1 MTSPMPRPHCAVFI
15 ATSIDGF
22 IARGDGSLD
31 WLDLV
36 QRKGEDYGYQ
46 RFFDAVDAL
55 VLGRATYEFV
65 RALGQW
71 PYGDK
76 RCVVL
81 THRKFQPMAGE
92 TFFAGT
98 PKALLAKLSR
108 QRVRRVY
115 VDGGAVISQFLE
127 ARLVDE
133 LTISTVPVTLGHG
146 IRLFQGGA
154 EQRFEVVRSKA
165 YPSGLVQTTWRARP
179 AKAPKRRR

>member
-1 MTSPMPRPHCAVFI
+1 MPRPHCAVFI

-36 QRKGEDYGYQ
+36 QRQGEDYGYQ
-46 RFFDAVDAL
+46 RFFDSADAL
-55 VLGRATYEFV
+55 VLGRSTYEFV
-65 RALGQW
+65 RSIGQW

-81 THRKFQPMAGE
+81 THRRFQPIADE

-98 PKALLAKLSR
+98 PKALLARLQR
-108 QRVRRVY
+108 QRVKRVY
-115 VDGGAVISQFLE
+115 VDGGAVISQFLA
-127 ARLVDE
+127 ARLIDE

-146 IRLFQGGA
+146 VRLFQGGA
-154 EQRFEVVRSKA
+154 EQRFDVVRSKP

-179 AKAPKRRR
+179 ARKKASARSR